1 MLSALYRLFARIQA
15 VFRSPDF
22 DRDLEFELEAHV
34 KLLTEDHIRAGTPP
48 DQAERMARIE
58 LGGVYQLQEAHR
70 EIRALP
76 FLDTLRQDL
85 RYTFRTMRQ
94 NAGFTTFAILIIG
107 VGVGAT
113 STIFSVVNTLLLR
126 PLPLHD
132 SRRLVWIY
140 NLADDRVSEWSTQVG
155 HFLDLRKQTHSF
167 ADLAAYFA
175 FSNAGDA
182 KITAEGE
189 TERLS
194 SLMVSQNFFPF
205 LDVRPV
211 LGRSFTTDECKWNGP
226 GAAVLSYGLW
236 KRRYGSDVHIL
247 GRRLTV
253 NDQPVTVVGIAPP
266 SFVFGTVFA
275 PGSHIDL
282 FLPMPLTPE
291 TNQWGNTLAVMG
303 RLKPGATIQSA
314 RAEFKIL
321 ADQIQ
326 KQHPERNTLRPILTS
341 LEEHVTGRL
350 RRALLVLAWAVGIV
364 MLIVCANVANLQL
377 ARSATRQK
385 EMAVRVALGAGRRRL
400 IRQMLT
406 ESIALSCCGAL
417 LGILLAF
424 AGTRFLAGLDA
435 FKIPLLSTVKMDA
448 ASLAFSLAIA
458 VLTGLLFGLA
468 PALQVPFKAVHDT
481 LKDSSRASTGTRRHI
496 WIRST
501 LVVSEIVFACVLL
514 VGAGLLA
521 RSFLNV
527 LEVNLGFQ
535 PERAATLRVDPG
547 AQYSTQAQRNGYYGQ
562 VLDRVRALPGV
573 AGAGLTDVLPL
584 AGDRSWAIAGKG
596 QVYQLGHY
604 PEGFIR
610 IISEGYFQAM
620 GVPLRAGRGFSAADT
635 QSSEPVAIINET
647 TARTLW
653 PGQNPVGQIVLGN
666 GNPGSDRRV
675 VGVVSDVRHRSLEQS
690 SGCELYFPNSQWDQS
705 AAVYLVVRT
714 ALPPAAIASSI
725 RAALHPIAPELSTN
739 EFKTLEE
746 LVDKAVSP
754 RRFVVLLLAGFSAF
768 ALILAALGIYA
779 VISYSVSQRSTELG
793 IRMALGASPAE
804 LQTRILLQTLRLAS
818 FGILVGSVTS
828 WVAARALG
836 SLLFG
841 VTFTDPVTF
850 AGMLAVLAAVAG
862 LAGYLPS
869 LRVSRIDPMAALR
882 AN

>member
-1 MLSALYRLFARIQA
+1 MLSAFHRIIARIRA
-15 VFRSPDF
+15 VFQRTDS
-22 DRDLEFELEAHV
+22 DRDLEFELEEHV
-34 KLLTEDHIRAGTPP
+34 QLLAEDHQLRGTPR
-48 DQAERMARIE
+48 DEAERLARIE
-58 LGGVYQLQEAHR
+58 LGGVYQLREAHR
-70 EIRALP
+70 ETRALP

-85 RYTFRTMRQ
+85 RYTFRTLRQ
-94 NAGFTTFAILIIG
+94 NAGFTAFAILIIG
-107 VGVGAT
+107 VGVGAS

-132 SRRLVWIY
+132 SRQLVWIY

-155 HFLDLRKQTHSF
+155 HFLDLRQQTHSF
-167 ADLAAYFA
+167 GDLAAYFA

-182 KITAEGE
+182 KITSEGE
-189 TERLS
+189 TERVS

-211 LGRSFTTDECKWNGP
+211 LGRGFTADECKWNAP

-236 KRRYGSDVHIL
+236 KRRYDSDVHIL
-247 GRRLTV
+247 GRTLTV
-253 NDQPVTVVGIAPP
+253 NDHSVTVVGIAPP
-266 SFVFGTVFA
+266 SFDFATVFA
-275 PGSHIDL
+275 PGNHIDL
-282 FLPMPLTPE
+282 YVPMPLTQE
-291 TNQWGNTLAVMG
+291 TNQWGNTLAVIG
-303 RLKPGATIQSA
+303 RLKPGVTIQSA
-314 RAEFKIL
+314 RAEFKVL
-321 ADQIQ
+321 ADRLQR
-326 KQHPERNTLRPILTS
+326 QHPERNTLRPVLTT

-350 RRALLVLAWAVGIV
+350 RRALLVLAWAVGVV

-377 ARSATRQK
+377 ARSAARQK

-400 IRQMLT
+400 IRQLLT

-417 LGILLAF
+417 LGIMLAF
-424 AGTRFLAGLDA
+424 AGTRVLAGLDT
-435 FKIPLLSTVKMDA
+435 FKIPLLATVRMDA

-514 VGAGLLA
+514 VGAGLLS

-527 LEVNLGFQ
+527 LDVNLGFQ
-535 PERAATLRVDPG
+535 PERAAALRIDPG
-547 AQYSTQAQRNGYYGQ
+547 AQYSTQAQRNAYFKQ

-573 AGAGLTDVLPL
+573 TGAGLTDVLPL

-596 QVYQLGHY
+596 QIYQLGHY

-620 GVPLRAGRGFSAADT
+620 GIPLQAGRAFSAADT

-647 TARTLW
+647 TARSLW
-653 PGQNPVGQIVLGN
+653 PGQNALGQIVLGN
-666 GNPGSDRRV
+666 GSPGSDRRV

-690 SGCELYFPNSQWDQS
+690 SGCELYFPISQWDES
-705 AAVYLVVRT
+705 AAEYLVIRT
-714 ALPPAAIASSI
+714 PLPPVQLAPTI
-725 RAALHPIAPELSTN
+725 RAALQPIASELSTS
-739 EFKTLEE
+739 EFKSLQE

-754 RRFVVLLLAGFSAF
+754 RRFVVLLLAGFSGF

-779 VISYSVSQRSTELG
+779 VISYSISQRSAELG
-793 IRMALGASPAE
+793 IRMALGASPSE
-804 LQTRILLQTLRLAS
+804 LRARIMLQTLRLAALGML
-818 FGILVGSVTS
+818 FGGVAS
-828 WVAARALG
+828 WIFARALN

-841 VTFTDPVTF
+841 VTITDPPTF
-850 AGMLAVLAAVAG
+850 AGMLITLAAVAA